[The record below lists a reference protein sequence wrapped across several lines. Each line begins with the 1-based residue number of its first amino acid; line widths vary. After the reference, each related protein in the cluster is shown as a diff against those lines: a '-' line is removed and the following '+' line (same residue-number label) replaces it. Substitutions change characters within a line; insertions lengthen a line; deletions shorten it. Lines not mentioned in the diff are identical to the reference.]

1 MKNGFVFSV
10 LLIAGLLTY
19 AASAQIQKVPRQSDI
34 VTFGPNADRDIAMV
48 TQYAKDITAG
58 NTGQARRQLAANYRS
73 YGPGVRDSA
82 NAEQWLAMWS
92 ERYKMQQDRKMTVY
106 ASLSTR
112 VKEGPLKGDWVM
124 LWFDY
129 SALSVSE
136 GKTIT
141 VPVQLTAKL
150 DNGKIVQERIYYD
163 GLSPLISLGWTV
175 APPQTA
181 KK

>member
-1 MKNGFVFSV
+1 MLN
-10 LLIAGLLTY
+10 
-19 AASAQIQKVPRQSDI
+19 
-34 VTFGPNADRDIAMV
+34 PNADRDIALV

-58 NTGQARRQLAANYRS
+58 NTDQARRQLAANYRS
-73 YGPGVRDSA
+73 YGPGARDSA
-82 NAEQWLAMWS
+82 NVDQWLGIWS
-92 ERYKMQQDRKMTVY
+92 ERYKMQQDRKITVY
-106 ASLSTR
+106 ASLATR

-136 GKTIT
+136 GKPVT
-141 VPVQLTAKL
+141 VPVQLTVKV
-150 DNGKIVQERIYYD
+150 DNGKIVQERMYYD
-163 GLSPLISLGWTV
+163 GLSPLIGLGWTV